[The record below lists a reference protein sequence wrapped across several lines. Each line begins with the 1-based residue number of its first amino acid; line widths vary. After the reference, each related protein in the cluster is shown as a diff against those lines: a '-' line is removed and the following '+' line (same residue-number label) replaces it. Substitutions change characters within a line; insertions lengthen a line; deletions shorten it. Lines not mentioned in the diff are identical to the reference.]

1 MKMGLSTGTNGLSLT
16 AGNKLY
22 FCNNII
28 AWGKQ
33 NLRKFPWRWEQDSYK
48 VLVSEILL
56 VQTFARKVV
65 PVYEK
70 IISTYPGF
78 SSLALAKPDNIKEII
93 MPLGL
98 LYRANLLVEIASSVV
113 EKFNGRLPNNK
124 KKLQEIKGIG
134 DYISSAVQCFAFNEP
149 VPIVDANV
157 IRVLSRFFGLEWPV
171 KTAMQKSTV
180 YSIAR
185 DLIPIDNAQFYN
197 YALLDFGALVCKHY
211 NPLCNECI
219 IVGLCCFGNN

>member
-1 MKMGLSTGTNGLSLT
+1 MTVG
-16 AGNKLY
+16 
-22 FCNNII
+22 CPI
-28 AWGKQ
+28 
-33 NLRKFPWRWEQDSYK
+33 
-48 VLVSEILL
+48 
-56 VQTFARKVV
+56 
-65 PVYEK
+65 
-70 IISTYPGF
+70 
-78 SSLALAKPDNIKEII
+78 
-93 MPLGL
+93 
-98 LYRANLLVEIASSVV
+98 
-113 EKFNGRLPNNK
+113 
-124 KKLQEIKGIG
+124 IKGIG
-134 DYISSAVQCFAFNEP
+134 DHISSAVQCFAFNEP